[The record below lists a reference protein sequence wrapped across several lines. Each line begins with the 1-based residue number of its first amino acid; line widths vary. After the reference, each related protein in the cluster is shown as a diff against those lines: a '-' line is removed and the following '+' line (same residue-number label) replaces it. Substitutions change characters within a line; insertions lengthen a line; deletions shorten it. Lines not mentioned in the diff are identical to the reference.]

1 MIPNILF
8 RKVDMGNIGLIIT
21 TIIMLLL
28 SIAPGHAQD
37 LDIEWIEVRGGT
49 FTMGS
54 GNSARQET
62 LSSFYMSATE
72 VTFDQYDTYCKA
84 TGTKKPEDN
93 GWGRGNMPVI
103 NVSWDDAIG
112 FCRWLSQETG
122 SEIRLPTEAEW
133 EYAAIGGSKSKG
145 YTYSGSNNWKEV
157 SWSEGNSGHRPH
169 PVGGKKPN
177 ELGLYDMSGN
187 VWEWCADQP
196 GRDGNRVGNNN
207 KHAVRGNSN
216 GNPASDPREFAIR
229 IGGSARHNN
238 IGFRIVKM
246 K

>member
-1 MIPNILF
+1 MKTKNIT
-8 RKVDMGNIGLIIT
+8 IAIIIC
-21 TIIMLLL
+21 II
-28 SIAPGHAQD
+28 SFAVCHAQD
-37 LDIEWIEVRGGT
+37 LEIEWVEVQGGT

-54 GNSARQET
+54 GNSARQEI

-72 VTFDQYDTYCKA
+72 VTFGQYDTYCKA

-93 GWGRGNMPVI
+93 GWGRSNRPVI

-112 FCRWLSQETG
+112 FCQWLIKETG
-122 SEIRLPTEAEW
+122 SEVRLPTEAEW
-133 EYAAIGGSKSKG
+133 EYAALGGSKSKG
-145 YTYSGSNNWKEV
+145 YTYSGSDNWKEV
-157 SWSEGNSGHRPH
+157 SWSEGNSGHRTQ

-187 VWEWCADQP
+187 VWEWCADWP
-196 GRDGNRVGNNN
+196 ARDVNQVGNDIMR
-207 KHAVRGNSN
+207 AVRGNSN
-216 GNPASDPREFAIR
+216 GNPASDPRLAAVR
-229 IGGSARHNN
+229 IEAAARHNN